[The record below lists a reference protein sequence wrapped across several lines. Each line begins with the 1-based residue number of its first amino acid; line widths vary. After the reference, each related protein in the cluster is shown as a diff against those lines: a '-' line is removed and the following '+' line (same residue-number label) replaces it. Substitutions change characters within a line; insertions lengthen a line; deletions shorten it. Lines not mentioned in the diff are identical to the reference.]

1 MSFSFGASPMKRVGT
16 FIFWFLG
23 LLVFYMLSSGPAI
36 LVYHT
41 RLFRVIEILYTPLT
55 YFATYTT
62 AYRVLLPYWRLWM
75 GWAGTDACPFM
86 LG

>member
-1 MSFSFGASPMKRVGT
+1 MKKPVWWL
-16 FIFWFLG
+16 IWLSG
-23 LLVFYMLSSGPAI
+23 LLGMYVGSSGPAI
-36 LVYHT
+36 LLYHT
-41 RLFRVIEILYTPLT
+41 RLSQFIDVVYTPLT
-55 YFATYTT
+55 YFATYTH

>member
-1 MSFSFGASPMKRVGT
+1 MKKRG
-16 FIFWFLG
+16 IWLIWLLG
-23 LLVFYMLSSGPAI
+23 LLGIYIASSGPAI

-41 RLFRVIEILYTPLT
+41 RLLHLINVVYTPLT
-55 YFATYTT
+55 YFATYTP

-75 GWAGTDACPFM
+75 DWAGTDACPFM